1 MIPKFNI
8 GDRVTNNG
16 IKGSVSAIE
25 LDSMITANVQPYYVV
40 KMEYGK
46 QSSLEYSGFFN
57 VIKRKIGNIKMI
69 IIIQVILVRIEKLET
84 ILKKKTEYLEL
95 GKSLWCLHH
104 WTKHKNPKTTTII
117 L

>member
-8 GDRVTNNG
+8 GDIVTNNG

-46 QSSLEYSGFFN
+46 ELLPESSLEYSGFLNF
-57 VIKRKIGNIKMI
+57 IKRKI
-69 IIIQVILVRIEKLET
+69 VALF
-84 ILKKKTEYLEL
+84 
-95 GKSLWCLHH
+95 S
-104 WTKHKNPKTTTII
+104 
-117 L
+117 

>member
-8 GDRVTNNG
+8 GDIVTNNG

-46 QSSLEYSGFFN
+46 ELLPESSLELAGILNS
-57 VIKRKIGNIKMI
+57 IKRLISSLLWKS
-69 IIIQVILVRIEKLET
+69 ET
-84 ILKKKTEYLEL
+84 
-95 GKSLWCLHH
+95 
-104 WTKHKNPKTTTII
+104 NTI
-117 L
+117 

>member
-8 GDRVTNNG
+8 GDIVTNNG

-46 QSSLEYSGFFN
+46 ELLPESSLEYSGFFN
-57 VIKRKIGNIKMI
+57 VIKRKI
-69 IIIQVILVRIEKLET
+69 LT
-84 ILKKKTEYLEL
+84 ILK
-95 GKSLWCLHH
+95 
-104 WTKHKNPKTTTII
+104 
-117 L
+117 

>member
-8 GDRVTNNG
+8 GDIVTNNG

-46 QSSLEYSGFFN
+46 ELLPESSLEYSGFFN
-57 VIKRKIGNIKMI
+57 VIKSKI
-69 IIIQVILVRIEKLET
+69 LTLF
-84 ILKKKTEYLEL
+84 
-95 GKSLWCLHH
+95 S
-104 WTKHKNPKTTTII
+104 
-117 L
+117 

>member
-8 GDRVTNNG
+8 GDIVSNHG

-46 QSSLEYSGFFN
+46 EILPESSLEYSGFFN
-57 VIKRKIGNIKMI
+57 VIKSKI
-69 IIIQVILVRIEKLET
+69 VALF
-84 ILKKKTEYLEL
+84 
-95 GKSLWCLHH
+95 S
-104 WTKHKNPKTTTII
+104 
-117 L
+117 